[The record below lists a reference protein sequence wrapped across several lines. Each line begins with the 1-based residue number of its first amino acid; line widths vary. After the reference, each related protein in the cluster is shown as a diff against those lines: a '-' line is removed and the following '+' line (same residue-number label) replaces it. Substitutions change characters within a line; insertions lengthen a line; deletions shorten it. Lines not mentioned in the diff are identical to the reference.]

1 MIWNSPRLSQSIA
14 AIWNVL
20 PPAQLFCGSSGFGIH
35 VSISHFIPPFNIVG
49 EEIPGKQRD
58 FWKCLEAPDP
68 RQRQQRCFP
77 SLTCDLWNRSRRELG
92 STWNTTARLANTT
105 HFLGNLISPDLRR
118 AAESTL
124 VSWRSFL
131 LDDCPLT
138 APVLSPGLVV
148 VYVGQLLSGRC
159 LNSRAFQPFPRCLL
173 EPLIPMK

>member
-92 STWNTTARLANTT
+92 SNLEHYRSPCQYNTLLA
-105 HFLGNLISPDLRR
+105 NLISPDL
-118 AAESTL
+118 
-124 VSWRSFL
+124 
-131 LDDCPLT
+131 
-138 APVLSPGLVV
+138 
-148 VYVGQLLSGRC
+148 
-159 LNSRAFQPFPRCLL
+159 
-173 EPLIPMK
+173 